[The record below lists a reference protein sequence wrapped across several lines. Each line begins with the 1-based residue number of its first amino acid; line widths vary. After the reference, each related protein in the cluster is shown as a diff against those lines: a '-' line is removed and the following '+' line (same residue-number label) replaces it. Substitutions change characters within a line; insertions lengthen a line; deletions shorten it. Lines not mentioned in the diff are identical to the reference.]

1 MNVPNLLS
9 ISRILAVPVFMV
21 LMLEPTP
28 ERALWAGVVFALA
41 SITDWFDGYYARK
54 WDQIT
59 KIGKLLDPLADKILI
74 ASALIMLVNID
85 PDIVPAWMVIIIIG
99 REIAVTGLR
108 AKAATEGIIIAAEQ
122 LGKYKVG
129 AQITMVLSFVLNY
142 RIGQE
147 WVLVLGTAALW
158 VSVVLALIS
167 GVQYFTAYWR
177 RLG

>member
-9 ISRILAVPVFMV
+9 ISRILAVPVFVV

-28 ERALWAGVVFALA
+28 GRSLWAGVVFALA

-74 ASALIMLVNID
+74 VSALIVLLNSD
-85 PDIVPAWMVIIIIG
+85 PELVPAWMVIVIIG

-108 AKAATEGIIIAAEQ
+108 AKAAAEGIIIAADT

-129 AQITMVLSFVLNY
+129 AQITAILSFVLVHAV
-142 RIGQE
+142 GGTLL
-147 WVLVLGTAALW
+147 VLLGTAMLW
-158 VSVVLALIS
+158 ISVLLALLS
-167 GVQYFTAYWR
+167 GGQYFIDYWR
-177 RLG
+177 KLG

>member
-9 ISRILAVPVFMV
+9 ISRILAVPVFIV

-74 ASALIMLVNID
+74 ASALIVLLNTD
-85 PDIVPAWMVIIIIG
+85 PDLVPAWMVIIIVG

-108 AKAATEGIIIAAEQ
+108 AKAAAEGIIIAADT

-129 AQITMVLSFVLNY
+129 AQITAVLSFVLVHAV
-142 RIGQE
+142 GGALL
-147 WVLVLGTAALW
+147 VLLGTATLW
-158 VSVVLALIS
+158 ISVLLALLS
-167 GVQYFTAYWR
+167 GGQYFITYWR
-177 RLG
+177 KLG